1 MSAVA
6 ISLIALGL
14 ILLSIGIGVWLRHR
28 LPEKHLNGDSK
39 DVIKLA
45 TALIATMSALVI
57 ALLFAS
63 TRASFEATN
72 SQIGQLTAGVIE
84 LDRLLAD
91 YGAEGMALRRALR
104 QDVDAMVK
112 LIWPEPGA
120 TAPTATQVAAM
131 EAQVIASLRH
141 LNPSSALQ
149 GRLQARAA
157 SIGAALAQIQLTLY
171 AHPTDSMSKP
181 FVFVLVLWLCFIFC
195 TFAMSSDANRTL
207 LTILFFCALSAASA
221 IYLILELGQPFD
233 GLMQVSSDPLRHA
246 LPPLSPH

>member
-112 LIWPEPGA
+112 LIWPEPGT

-149 GRLQARAA
+149 ARLQARAA

-171 AHPTDSMSKP
+171 AHPADSMSKP
-181 FVFVLVLWLCFIFC
+181 FVLVLWLCFIFC
-195 TFAMSSDANRTL
+195 TFAMSSDANWTL

-233 GLMQVSSDPLRHA
+233 GLMQVSSAPLRHA
-246 LPPLSPH
+246 LPPL